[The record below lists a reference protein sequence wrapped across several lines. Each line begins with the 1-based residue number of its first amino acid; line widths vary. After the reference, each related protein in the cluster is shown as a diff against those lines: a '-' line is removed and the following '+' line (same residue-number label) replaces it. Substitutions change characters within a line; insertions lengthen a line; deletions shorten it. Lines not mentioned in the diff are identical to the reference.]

1 MMFSLMLAAAGSGG
15 GAQPAG
21 NPMLNFLPLFAIIVV
36 MYLLMILPQQRK
48 QKEHRK
54 MLDQLQKGDKV
65 VTAGGIIGSVAGLKE
80 KENTVLVKVSDNTK
94 IEILRSSVAQVMKG
108 KGDVTS

>member
-1 MMFSLMLAAAGSGG
+1 MLSFMLAAAGGGG

-54 MLDQLQKGDKV
+54 MLESLQKGDKV
-65 VTAGGIIGSVAGLKE
+65 VTAGGILGSVAGIKE
-80 KENTVLVKVSDNTK
+80 KENTVLVKVSDNAK
-94 IEILRSSVAQVMKG
+94 IEVLRSSIAQVIRG
-108 KGDVTS
+108 KGEVAK